1 MLKSLQIKN
10 ILIIDQLE
18 LNFEPG
24 LNVLTGETGAGKSI
38 LLDSLGFV
46 LGKRGQMNLVRS
58 GAQQGEVNVEFYLEK
73 SHRVWKTLKLAGFEI
88 DGELLIRRV
97 VSSEGRK
104 QAFVNDKRVTSD
116 FLRSFSEG
124 LIEFN
129 GQNDDKGLLNR
140 RNHQSYLDSFLGLE
154 TISLAK
160 LWRSITDKKSEL
172 DKIRDN
178 ALSSIVDREFVQ
190 YSLKELED
198 VALIPQEEVH
208 LDQRRKVM
216 KESEGIRENLS
227 KLLYNLI
234 DEGAE
239 KKIANSIKA
248 LHKLKENFF
257 SELDLAVSALERSYN
272 ELGEATEIIQKLYD
286 SSKFSLSEL
295 EETEDRLFLLR
306 GLARKHQVD
315 VSSLIDLREEFKVK
329 IESWANSEDLVTS
342 AEEKLNKLFDEYKRR
357 AKILSN
363 KRICGARELDKSV
376 QKELKPLNL
385 EYAKFKTEVS
395 SKSSGPEGNDN
406 ISFTVST
413 NAGAIYG
420 PLNQIASGGE
430 LSRFTLALKV
440 CLSEKKDKSSM
451 VFDEIDSGVGGKT
464 ADAIGRRLLEISK
477 NGQVLAVTH
486 SPQVA
491 ALADLHVLVQ
501 KEVVDSETF
510 CSVDSLVPSKRV
522 EEVARMLSGS
532 KLTDEAREMA
542 KVLIGDTLN

>member
-1 MLKSLQIKN
+1 MLKSLEIKN

-73 SHRVWKTLKLAGFEI
+73 SHRVWEILKHAGFEI

-97 VSSEGRK
+97 VSNEGRK
-104 QAFVNDKRVTSD
+104 QAFVNDQRVTSD

-140 RNHQSYLDSFLGLE
+140 RNHRSYLDSFIGLE
-154 TISLAK
+154 TISMAK

-198 VALIPQEEVH
+198 IALIPHEEVH
-208 LDQRRKVM
+208 LDQRRKVL

-248 LHKLKENFF
+248 LHKLRENLF

-286 SSKFSLSEL
+286 SLKFSLSEL

-329 IESWANSEDLVTS
+329 IESWANSEDLVAS

-440 CLSEKKDKSSM
+440 CLSGKKDKSSM

-464 ADAIGRRLLEISK
+464 ADAIGRRLLEISR
-477 NGQVLAVTH
+477 NEQVLAVTH

-501 KEVVDSETF
+501 KEVVDGKTF
-510 CSVDSLVPSKRV
+510 CSVASLAPSKRV

-532 KLTDEAREMA
+532 KLTDGAREMA
-542 KVLIGDTLN
+542 KVLIGDTIN

>member
-73 SHRVWKTLKLAGFEI
+73 SHRVWETLKLAGFEI

-208 LDQRRKVM
+208 LDQRRKLM

-239 KKIANSIKA
+239 KKIANSIKG

-406 ISFTVST
+406 ISFMVST

-440 CLSEKKDKSSM
+440 CLSGKKDKSSM

>member
-73 SHRVWKTLKLAGFEI
+73 SHRVWEILKHAGFEI

-97 VSSEGRK
+97 VSNEGRK

-140 RNHQSYLDSFLGLE
+140 RNHRSYLDSFLGLE

-198 VALIPQEEVH
+198 IALIPHEEVH
-208 LDQRRKVM
+208 LDQRRKVL

-248 LHKLKENFF
+248 LHKLRENLF

-286 SSKFSLSEL
+286 SLKFSLSEL
-295 EETEDRLFLLR
+295 EETEDRLFLIR

-440 CLSEKKDKSSM
+440 CLSGKKDKSSM

-464 ADAIGRRLLEISK
+464 ADAIGRRLLEISR
-477 NGQVLAVTH
+477 NEQVLAVTH

-501 KEVVDSETF
+501 KEVVDSKTF
-510 CSVDSLVPSKRV
+510 CSVASLAPSNRV

>member
-73 SHRVWKTLKLAGFEI
+73 SHRVWETLKLAGFEI

-329 IESWANSEDLVTS
+329 IESWSNSEDLVAS

-363 KRICGARELDKSV
+363 KRTCGARELDKSV

-477 NGQVLAVTH
+477 NEQVLAVTH

-501 KEVVDSETF
+501 KKVVDSETF

>member
-73 SHRVWKTLKLAGFEI
+73 SHRVWEILKHAGFEI

-97 VSSEGRK
+97 MSNDGRK

-116 FLRSFSEG
+116 FLRSFSEE

-140 RNHQSYLDSFLGLE
+140 RNHRSYLDSFLGLE

-160 LWRSITDKKSEL
+160 LWRSITDTISEL

-178 ALSSIVDREFVQ
+178 ALSSAVDREFVQ

-198 VALIPQEEVH
+198 IGLIPEEEVL

-227 KLLYNLI
+227 KLLYDLI

-257 SELDLAVSALERSYN
+257 SELDLAVSAMERSYN

-286 SSKFSLSEL
+286 SLKFSLSEL
-295 EETEDRLFLLR
+295 EETEDRLFLIR

-329 IESWANSEDLVTS
+329 IESWGNSENLVAS

-363 KRICGARELDKSV
+363 KRICGAREFDKSV

-385 EYAKFKTEVS
+385 EYAKFKTEIS

-413 NAGAIYG
+413 NAGVIYG
-420 PLNQIASGGE
+420 PLNKIASGGE

-440 CLSEKKDKSSM
+440 CLSAKKDKSSM

-477 NGQVLAVTH
+477 NEQVLAVTH

-501 KEVVDSETF
+501 KKVVDSETF
-510 CSVDSLVPSKRV
+510 CSVASLAPNKRV

-542 KVLIGDTLN
+542 KVLIGDTTN

>member
-73 SHRVWKTLKLAGFEI
+73 SHRVWETLKLAGFEI

-216 KESEGIRENLS
+216 KESGGIRENLS

>member
-58 GAQQGEVNVEFYLEK
+58 GAQKGEVNVEFCLEK

-239 KKIANSIKA
+239 KKIANSIKG

-440 CLSEKKDKSSM
+440 CLSGKKDKSSM

-477 NGQVLAVTH
+477 NEQVLAVTH

>member
-58 GAQQGEVNVEFYLEK
+58 GAQQGEVNVEFCLEK

-440 CLSEKKDKSSM
+440 CLSGKKDKSSM